1 LLCLAVNWP
10 GRLNEDSLQ
19 QFIGFCSPSDLS
31 DLHSP
36 IVTWLWSLPVAFAR
50 QPAAALLVQS
60 TLLAAYAA
68 VLPNPLPSEW
78 RGLAIL
84 AAELA
89 FKLSL
94 VVLAGFII
102 KDVVLVGLLLVAL
115 ATLQRSRSSERPV
128 PWIFLSLILLALSL
142 FVRPFNFIILGVA
155 AALFLP
161 LALQRWRHYP
171 AALAAACIL
180 FSLSLPLYSSFN
192 RYVAKARPGHAE
204 VQLFLREAIA
214 FFARGEATRTPRR
227 ASASQDSSNFLRSSQ
242 T

>member
-1 LLCLAVNWP
+1 MICIAPSSPGCGACRSHSRGSRQRRCLCKA
-10 GRLNEDSLQ
+10 RS
-19 QFIGFCSPSDLS
+19 SP
-31 DLHSP
+31 P
-36 IVTWLWSLPVAFAR
+36 TR
-50 QPAAALLVQS
+50 RYCQ
-60 TLLAAYAA
+60 T
-68 VLPNPLPSEW
+68 PLPSIW

-128 PWIFLSLILLALSL
+128 PWICLSLILLALSL
-142 FVRPFNFIILGVA
+142 FVRPSNFIILGVA
-155 AALFLP
+155 AALLLP
-161 LALQRWRHYP
+161 LALQRWHHYP

-192 RYVAKARPGHAE
+192 RYVAKARPSHAE
-204 VQLFLREAIA
+204 VQLFLFDSAGIS
-214 FFARGEATRTPRR
+214 ARTGRDVFKDLP
-227 ASASQDSSNFLRSSQ
+227 N
-242 T
+242 